1 MEAAAFMTSLVLAAA
16 DAGAL
21 STRTTNEEV
30 VLLSPFLGRNP
41 SDELL
46 EDDKLRGLAIGIEGK
61 EFSETSALRLVAVGL
76 LGAGGGKAAGAKLS
90 RLLPER
96 SEDWLRS

>member
-1 MEAAAFMTSLVLAAA
+1 MTSLVLAAA

-41 SDELL
+41 SELL
-46 EDDKLRGLAIGIEGK
+46 EDDKLRGLVIGIEGK

-76 LGAGGGKAAGAKLS
+76 LGAGGGKAAGARLS